1 MVNILLISKKEHFR
15 GKKMTSKD
23 KGHFAKKHSPDRKV
37 NPSIA
42 DAVKHRAPD
51 GEIPCAVAFE
61 IAETLK
67 ATPEEVGFTVD
78 SMEVK
83 VIKCQLG
90 LFGYLPNK
98 RVVKPAQNVASALKE
113 AIEQSLI
120 RNRLSCKAAWEIAAR
135 FGLRKMEV
143 SSACEA
149 LGIKI
154 SSCQLGTF

>member
-1 MVNILLISKKEHFR
+1 MVNSFLISKKHLR

-42 DAVKHRAPD
+42 DAVKDRAPD

-61 IAETLK
+61 IAETQK
-67 ATPEEVGFTVD
+67 VAPEEVGFTID
-78 SMEVK
+78 SLEVK

-90 LFGYLPNK
+90 LFGYGSKKKLA
-98 RVVKPAQNVASALKE
+98 KPSKTVPPGVKE
-113 AIEQSLI
+113 AIQQSLVQD
-120 RNRLSCKAAWEIAAR
+120 RLPCKAAWDIAAR
-135 FGLRKMEV
+135 LGLRKLDV

-149 LGIKI
+149 SGIKI

>member
-1 MVNILLISKKEHFR
+1 
-15 GKKMTSKD
+15 MTSKD
-23 KGHFAKKHSPDRKV
+23 KGHFAMKHPPDRKV

-42 DAVKHRAPD
+42 AAVKARASG

-61 IAETLK
+61 IAETRN
-67 ATPEEVGFTVD
+67 AAPEEVGFTID
-78 SMEVK
+78 RLEVQ

-90 LFGYLPNK
+90 LFGYGSKKKL
-98 RVVKPAQNVASALKE
+98 VKPSQAITSSLKE
-113 AIEQSLI
+113 AVQQSLVQD
-120 RNRLSCKAAWEIAAR
+120 RLPCKAAWDIAAR
-135 FGLRKMEV
+135 LGLRKMEV

>member
-1 MVNILLISKKEHFR
+1 MIDGFSIPTKTHLR

-23 KGHFAKKHSPDRKV
+23 KGHFAKKHSSDRKV
-37 NPSIA
+37 DPLIA
-42 DAVKHRAPD
+42 GAVKDRAS
-51 GEIPCAVAFE
+51 GVEIPCAVAFE
-61 IAETLK
+61 IAGTQK
-67 ATPEEVGFTVD
+67 ATPEEVGFTID
-78 SMEVK
+78 SLEVK

-90 LFGYLPNK
+90 LFGYQPNK
-98 RVVKPAQNVASALKE
+98 RAVKPAQKVAPALKE

-120 RNRLSCKAAWEIAAR
+120 RNKLSCKAAWEIAAR